1 MLAKN
6 TTLQGFLLLLTFGKS
21 VNTWLVGHQA
31 YSRKVKKVF
40 FPDFQCG
47 LRSSRSSAYILTV
60 VANLV
65 DRALSMF
72 GATRGKVYGLKLP
85 IMWPFLFPVWFQS
98 SLPTADLLTVLS
110 DKITRTFNRFRAT
123 KAVTLNRS
131 WAIDTV
137 WYAGQIHKLQSYG
150 VSGQVFSLVL
160 SFVSTEL
167 QIKTGQRSITANIWP
182 LTAYIYHVM
191 IFVTGGFSK
200 KCFLSLF
207 PRKSF
212 EQSWICYLG
221 I

>member
-1 MLAKN
+1 M
-6 TTLQGFLLLLTFGKS
+6 FL
-21 VNTWLVGHQA
+21 
-31 YSRKVKKVF
+31 
-40 FPDFQCG
+40 PDFQCG

-60 VANLV
+60 VANVV
-65 DRALSMF
+65 DRVLSMF

-85 IMWPFLFPVWFQS
+85 IMWPYFQYGFRS
-98 SLPTADLLTVLS
+98 SLPTADVLTVLS
-110 DKITRTFNRFRAT
+110 DRITRTFNRFRAT
-123 KAVTLNRS
+123 KAVTLNNRS
-131 WAIDTV
+131 RAISTV

-167 QIKTGQRSITANIWP
+167 QIRTGQRSITANIWP

-200 KCFLSLF
+200 KCFLSF

-212 EQSWICYLG
+212 ERSWICYLG